1 MSLTTPTTH
10 ERDLREGFRDE
21 SYDAESDLEDDLVS
35 QHARSSTEIAER
47 DHGLLDEEEER
58 EELLATTNIKTAPWK
73 GFFGRARKGKRPAG
87 IELREKKQQSRRPH
101 KTRKEKKGGGK
112 DEEGELLY
120 EMEEGGETYD
130 TSSQAS
136 SSSAE
141 IDKQDSVDSSMP
153 KVIQVSVTGQTWLML
168 LSAPKVGC
176 VALRGSRKCSS
187 PLRNYLFLDLP
198 NHSES
203 SPDTLV
209 STLQWHVYLRTYNN
223 PYLSR
228 WLPS

>member
-1 MSLTTPTTH
+1 MSTITPTTH

-21 SYDAESDLEDDLVS
+21 SFDAESDLEDDHVS
-35 QHARSSTEIAER
+35 QHARNSTEIAER

-58 EELLATTNIKTAPWK
+58 EELLATTGIKTAPSK
-73 GFFGRARKGKRPAG
+73 GFFGRARKGKTPAG
-87 IELREKKQQSRRPH
+87 IELREKKHQSRRPH
-101 KTRKEKKGGGK
+101 KTRKAKKGSGR

-141 IDKQDSVDSSMP
+141 IDKQDSVHSSMS
-153 KVIQVSVTGQTWLML
+153 KVLFMSVPVQTWLML
-168 LSAPKVGC
+168 LSAPKVGF
-176 VALRGSRKCSS
+176 VAHHRSIKCSTPRTS
-187 PLRNYLFLDLP
+187 LIRGLQS
-198 NHSES
+198 HSKF

-209 STLQWHVYLRTYNN
+209 STL
-223 PYLSR
+223 
-228 WLPS
+228 

>member
-1 MSLTTPTTH
+1 MSTTTPTTH

-21 SYDAESDLEDDLVS
+21 SFDAESDLEDDLVS
-35 QHARSSTEIAER
+35 QHAHNSTEIAER

-58 EELLATTNIKTAPWK
+58 EELLATTGIKTAPSR

-87 IELREKKQQSRRPH
+87 IELREKKQTRRPH
-101 KTRKEKKGGGK
+101 KTRKEKKGNGK

-141 IDKQDSVDSSMP
+141 IDKQDSVDSSMS
-153 KVIQVSVTGQTWLML
+153 KVLQMSLSVQTWLML
-168 LSAPKVGC
+168 LSAPKVGF
-176 VALRGSRKCSS
+176 VAHHRSIKCSTPRS
-187 PLRNYLFLDLP
+187 SFIRGLQTYSKF
-198 NHSES
+198 

-209 STLQWHVYLRTYNN
+209 STLQWHVYLRTYNH
-223 PYLSR
+223 PHLPR

>member
-1 MSLTTPTTH
+1 MSMITPTTH

-21 SYDAESDLEDDLVS
+21 SFDAESDLEDDLVS
-35 QHARSSTEIAER
+35 QHARNSTEIAER

-58 EELLATTNIKTAPWK
+58 EELLATTGTKTAPSK
-73 GFFGRARKGKRPAG
+73 GFFSRARKGQRPAG

-101 KTRKEKKGGGK
+101 RTRKEKKGSGK

-141 IDKQDSVDSSMP
+141 MDKQDPVGSSIS
-153 KVIQVSVTGQTWLML
+153 KVL
-168 LSAPKVGC
+168 
-176 VALRGSRKCSS
+176 
-187 PLRNYLFLDLP
+187 
-198 NHSES
+198 
-203 SPDTLV
+203 
-209 STLQWHVYLRTYNN
+209 
-223 PYLSR
+223 
-228 WLPS
+228 

>member
-1 MSLTTPTTH
+1 MSTITPTTH

-21 SYDAESDLEDDLVS
+21 SSDAESDLENDLVY
-35 QHARSSTEIAER
+35 QHARNSTEVAER

-58 EELLATTNIKTAPWK
+58 EELLATTGIKTAPSK
-73 GFFGRARKGKRPAG
+73 GFFGRGRKGKRPED
-87 IELREKKQQSRRPH
+87 IELSGKKQQSRRPH
-101 KTRKEKKGGGK
+101 KTRKGKKRGGK

-141 IDKQDSVDSSMP
+141 IDKQDSVYFSMS
-153 KVIQVSVTGQTWLML
+153 KVLQMSVPLQTWLML
-168 LSAPKVGC
+168 LSAPKVGF
-176 VALRGSRKCSS
+176 VAHHRSINSSTLRSSLLRGLSS
-187 PLRNYLFLDLP
+187 
-198 NHSES
+198 HSKL
-203 SPDTLV
+203 SPSTFV
-209 STLQWHVYLRTYNN
+209 SPLQWHIYLRTYNH
-223 PYLSR
+223 PHLPR

>member
-1 MSLTTPTTH
+1 MTTPTTH

-21 SYDAESDLEDDLVS
+21 SFDAESDLEDDLVS
-35 QHARSSTEIAER
+35 QHARNSTEIAER
-47 DHGLLDEEEER
+47 DHGLLDDEEER
-58 EELLATTNIKTAPWK
+58 EQLLATTGIKTAPWK
-73 GFFGRARKGKRPAG
+73 DFFGRGRKGKRPAD
-87 IELREKKQQSRRPH
+87 IELREKEQQIRRPH

-141 IDKQDSVDSSMP
+141 IDKQETGDSSMP
-153 KVIQVSVTGQTWLML
+153 KVIQVSVAVQTWLML

-176 VALRGSRKCSS
+176 VAHRGSRKCSS
-187 PLRNYLFLDLP
+187 LRNSLIFLLP
-198 NHSES
+198 KHWKF

-223 PYLSR
+223 THLSR
-228 WLPS
+228 WLPG